1 MEEISAELWHFHSIV
16 PGYYFR
22 KSTFFE
28 EKEVSVIFPR
38 CGERRFIR
46 LHSIIWRKSSRLFN
60 CCQDKK
66 TFPNILL
73 KSAGTNRNFGKVFFA
88 RMEEQRRW
96 GLVGCFG
103 VVKRFSE
110 CAEKQ
115 WKPTNSF
122 FTWRAN
128 IFFPR
133 FWSLSEKKYGVS
145 RKIPERVAKNTCMK
159 IKAEYY
165 CPGDFF
171 HEMNFSWSEKLKA
184 SSFWL
189 RANTHGTVGGKKLS
203 STCVNFPIDQLD
215 EKWNF
220 RKNNKFLS
228 IGTLTKTFELLT
240 NKNPQELQNWILLS
254 RAKYWE
260 TRIFVREKI
269 TFGNLEFFSKIVK
282 TSFHRQEELFGDKYL
297 SWRRKGF
304 S

>member
-1 MEEISAELWHFHSIV
+1 MKETTADFDTFIVSSRATFEKTHILWRETSYCFLA
-16 PGYYFR
+16 FW
-22 KSTFFE
+22 
-28 EKEVSVIFPR
+28 
-38 CGERRFIR
+38 ERNFNR
-46 LHSIIWRKSSRLFN
+46 LHSILSRNFSRIFT

-66 TFPNILL
+66 NFPKYVPNI
-73 KSAGTNRNFGKVFFA
+73 SENQSDFEKVNLA
-88 RMEEQRRW
+88 RMEKQPGW
-96 GLVGCFG
+96 GLVGCFR
-103 VVKRFSE
+103 VVKRFSD

-115 WKPTNSF
+115 WKPKNSCF
-122 FTWRAN
+122 NWRAN
-128 IFFPR
+128 IFLHR
-133 FWSLSEKKYGVS
+133 FRTLSKKVKKPVLREK
-145 RKIPERVAKNTCMK
+145 PEPAAKNNCMK

-165 CPGDFF
+165 SPGEFF
-171 HEMNFSWSEKLKA
+171 HEMKSSWSEKLKA

-240 NKNPQELQNWILLS
+240 NKNPQEFQNWILLS

-260 TRIFVREKI
+260 TRIFVREKN